1 MELPFKVYL
10 EPSQGTRSLVEIVP
24 KLSPLTDV
32 FFIIISLSKGMD
44 SFMVEVSLA
53 WPDSFLKWKKSVWPR
68 ETRLRCVASQPK
80 LERVYKESLKSLQE
94 SKRCGILFSY

>member
-10 EPSQGTRSLVEIVP
+10 EPSQGTRSLVEIVL

-53 WPDSFLKWKKSVWPR
+53 WPDRF
-68 ETRLRCVASQPK
+68 
-80 LERVYKESLKSLQE
+80 
-94 SKRCGILFSY
+94 

>member
-10 EPSQGTRSLVEIVP
+10 KPSQGTRSLVEIVP

-32 FFIIISLSKGMD
+32 FFIIISLSKVMD

-53 WPDSFLKWKKSVWPR
+53 WPDRFLKWKNRSCHA
-68 ETRLRCVASQPK
+68 RL
-80 LERVYKESLKSLQE
+80 
-94 SKRCGILFSY
+94 G